1 MRKKILISSIILI
14 LFLSVSTLLNMK
26 VTTGQGI
33 NFKVSRIELPLYL
46 KLLNFYDRH
55 FNYKWL
61 TRKIT
66 GHLKTKEEKIFRL
79 FQWTHET
86 IRQQPDDLP
95 IMDDHV
101 WNVYV
106 RGYGMSD
113 NFHDLFTTLC
123 NYAGADGF
131 FLPIYIEN
139 FTKKIY
145 LSFISIERGWV
156 VFDPYH
162 GIYFEDKTG
171 SWATTSAI
179 KKQNWKTA
187 KLKPSDISESYYK
200 PYLEVLPE
208 IKKIGFKRANTQSP
222 FNRLQL
228 QLNNWFSGEKPLFE

>member
-86 IRQQPDDLP
+86 IHKQPKDLP

-101 WNVYV
+101 WNIYV
-106 RGYGMSD
+106 RGYGINE

-123 NYAGADGF
+123 NYALADGF
-131 FLPIYIEN
+131 FLPIHI
-139 FTKKIY
+139 
-145 LSFISIERGWV
+145 
-156 VFDPYH
+156 
-162 GIYFEDKTG
+162 
-171 SWATTSAI
+171 
-179 KKQNWKTA
+179 
-187 KLKPSDISESYYK
+187 
-200 PYLEVLPE
+200 
-208 IKKIGFKRANTQSP
+208 
-222 FNRLQL
+222 
-228 QLNNWFSGEKPLFE
+228 